1 MLLYRR
7 NQHNIVKQFP
17 SNYRINLKKRKSSHV
32 HLLSREENT
41 LTVFLVSFPAPQ
53 KTSPTPHSIITDHM
67 EKIARWSHG
76 LGGDPH
82 IPSRDSDFHPGP
94 QPWPPGLLAPLAALS
109 RNCTPPPHPTWHP
122 RVVLT
127 CPQPFPLKMFPRD

>member
-1 MLLYRR
+1 MLLYSR

-109 RNCTPPPHPTWHP
+109 RNCTPHRIPHGTPEWSFPAHS
-122 RVVLT
+122 
-127 CPQPFPLKMFPRD
+127 PFP